1 MAQLFLDVLGKHGM
15 LAIWSLI
22 IVVQVRDRPLPLRK
36 PIYFIPS
43 SMSPAL
49 HKESMLH
56 VLYLLSHE
64 TTHCQALDCGK
75 R

>member
-1 MAQLFLDVLGKHGM
+1 MAQLFLDVLGKRGM

-36 PIYFIPS
+36 LIHFIPS
-43 SMSPAL
+43 SMSPAP
-49 HKESMLH
+49 HKGSMLH
-56 VLYLLSHE
+56 VLYLPSRE
-64 TTHCQALDCGK
+64 TTHCRAPDCGK